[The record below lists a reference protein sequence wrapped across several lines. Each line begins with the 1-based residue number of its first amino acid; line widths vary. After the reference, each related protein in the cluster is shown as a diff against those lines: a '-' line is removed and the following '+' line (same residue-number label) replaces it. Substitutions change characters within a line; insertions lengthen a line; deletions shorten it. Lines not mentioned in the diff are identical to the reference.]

1 MGSSGYSLI
10 DIFFLL
16 VREHRQFYFTEI
28 GSVAA
33 AWVVQM

>member
-16 VREHRQFYFTEI
+16 VREHRQFLQES
-28 GSVAA
+28 GV
-33 AWVVQM
+33 WLLLG

>member
-16 VREHRQFYFTEI
+16 VREHRQFFTGI